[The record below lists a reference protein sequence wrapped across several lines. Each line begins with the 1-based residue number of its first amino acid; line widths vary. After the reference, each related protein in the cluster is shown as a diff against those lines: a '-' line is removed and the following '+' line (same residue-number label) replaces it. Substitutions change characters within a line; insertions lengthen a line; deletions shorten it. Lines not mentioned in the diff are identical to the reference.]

1 VLPRVADTRGVADK
15 QAVRGLQRRRIF
27 EILSPGAEG
36 DRASRTCDAIL
47 MVLIVSNVAAA
58 IAESVPT
65 IHAKHGSAFAVFEFF
80 SVMVFSIEY
89 VLRVATIVEGPD
101 PRFRSPV
108 VGRLRYMVSPI
119 AVTDF
124 LAFSPFYLTAFFNVD
139 LRILRVLRLIRIFKL
154 AHYFSA
160 LNILLDVIRTE
171 RHAFGAAYFVVVL
184 GLLMASSGVYLFEHA
199 AQPDVLGSIPDAMW
213 WAVATLTTVG
223 YGDVTPITLGGKVF
237 GTFVMILGV
246 GIVAVPTGILATGFA
261 LELHKRREQYLQ
273 QVLIAN
279 EDGVIDETERA
290 HLEEVRQALD
300 LSLEDTS
307 MLQESSSLLAAPN
320 AAPMSECP
328 HCGELLAGPVKEAL
342 AKSDA

>member
-1 VLPRVADTRGVADK
+1 M
-15 QAVRGLQRRRIF
+15 RGLQRRRIF
-27 EILSPGAEG
+27 EILSPGTAG
-36 DRASRTCDAIL
+36 DRTSRACDAAL
-47 MVLIVSNVAAA
+47 MVLIVLNVGAA
-58 IAESVPT
+58 IAESVPS
-65 IHAKHGSAFAVFEFF
+65 ISARYGSAFAVLEFF
-80 SVMVFSIEY
+80 SVMVFTVEY

-119 AVTDF
+119 AVTDL
-124 LAFSPFYLTAFFNVD
+124 LAFGPFYLTAFVNID

-171 RHAFGAAYFVVVL
+171 RQAFGAAYFVVLL

-199 AQPDVLGSIPDAMW
+199 AQPEALGSIPDAMW

-261 LELHKRREQYLQ
+261 LELSKRRERYLQ
-273 QVLIAN
+273 EVLIASA
-279 EDGVIDETERA
+279 DGVIDDAERA

-300 LSLEDTS
+300 LSPANTS
-307 MLQESSSLLAAPN
+307 RMQESPSFLASAPQ
-320 AAPMSECP
+320 AVPSIECP
-328 HCGELLAGPVKEAL
+328 HCGELLTDPVKEAL
-342 AKSDA
+342 PEFDS